1 MLVPE
6 RFLSEL
12 TELAVIFF
20 FFFNV
25 TTGSSESKL
34 LLDFGSHVSLGFC

>member
-12 TELAVIFF
+12 TELAVIF

>member
-20 FFFNV
+20 FFFLMLPLEAQSQNYCLILV
-25 TTGSSESKL
+25 AML
-34 LLDFGSHVSLGFC
+34 A

>member
-20 FFFNV
+20 FFLMLPLEAQSQNYCLILV
-25 TTGSSESKL
+25 AML
-34 LLDFGSHVSLGFC
+34 A